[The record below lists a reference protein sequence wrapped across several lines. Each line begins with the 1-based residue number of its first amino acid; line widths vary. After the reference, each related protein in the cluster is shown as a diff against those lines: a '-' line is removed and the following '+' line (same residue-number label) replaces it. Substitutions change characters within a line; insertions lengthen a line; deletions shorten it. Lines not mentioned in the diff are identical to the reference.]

1 MFMIY
6 SWIKIKLKVLIY
18 PTRCADNGRRY
29 AGRRRWQSPSTC
41 ARKTKMVRRWRW
53 CREAQKAAG
62 GVLEGAAAWDNEAR
76 R

>member
-1 MFMIY
+1 MIY

-18 PTRCADNGRRY
+18 PTRCSDDGRRY
-29 AGRRRWQSPSTC
+29 ARRRRWRSLSTC